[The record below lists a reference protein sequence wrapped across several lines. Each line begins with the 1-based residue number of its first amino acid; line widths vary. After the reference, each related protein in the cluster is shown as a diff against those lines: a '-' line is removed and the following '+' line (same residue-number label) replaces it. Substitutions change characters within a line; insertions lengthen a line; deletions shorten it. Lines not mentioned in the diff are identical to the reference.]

1 MLNLE
6 VGKLYYFPK
15 INHFVRVVEI
25 IRLEYS
31 PEVFIHWINQD
42 KDTIRDREG
51 YTIQSEFINSL
62 ESSEMNHGFEQLSL
76 NI

>member
-15 INHFVRVVEI
+15 IDHFVRVVEI

-31 PEVFIHWINQD
+31 LEVYIHWINQD
-42 KDTIRDREG
+42 KETNRNREG
-51 YTIQSEFINSL
+51 YTIQSDFIISV

-76 NI
+76 QL